1 MDLEPSPMEDSE
13 IECSPVAPSTPT
25 QDMVEYDK
33 SKYTSTILQ
42 LIEGRKE
49 DMGFYVAGNW
59 KKFPSFTNSSKG
71 SFSCRG
77 TIDSPPQRRTFI

>member
-1 MDLEPSPMEDSE
+1 MCILVEEESMDLEPSPMEDDE

-33 SKYTSTILQ
+33 SKYTRTILQ

-59 KKFPSFTNSSKG
+59 EEIPF
-71 SFSCRG
+71 FSQIVPWG
-77 TIDSPPQRRTFI
+77 LSVAEGQ